1 MIGTAISAPYG
12 AHRNLFSLK
21 ALRRE
26 VAAYYGI
33 SPERMSRPGGGAE
46 YQEAREA
53 LAWKMTAE
61 CRITQGRAAQMLG
74 VDAST
79 ISRWVRAHIERI
91 QEYRRA
97 LKLDAIEAESM
108 MSDGLADD

>member
-1 MIGTAISAPYG
+1 MTGGAISAPYG

-26 VAAYYGI
+26 IAAYYGI
-33 SPERMSRPGGGAE
+33 SAERMARPGGGAE

-61 CRITQGRAAQMLG
+61 CRITQGRAAQLLG
-74 VDAST
+74 VEQQT
-79 ISRWVRAHIERI
+79 ISRWVRSHIDRI
-91 QEYRRA
+91 QEYRHA
-97 LKLDAIEAESM
+97 LKLDAIEQEAV
-108 MSDGLADD
+108 MSEALSQ